1 VENRIYVQDGHVF
14 TSAGATT
21 GIDLVLQLISLDE
34 GPELALQV
42 ARKLVVYFR
51 RSGAYPQLS
60 PWLVHRNH
68 VHSAIHRTHDA
79 PSSATLLGTGTSRT
93 SRQSHALARD
103 TLRGYSK
110 RTWVSHLWHM

>member
-1 VENRIYVQDGHVF
+1 VF

-79 PSSATLLGTGTSRT
+79 VIRNPAGDWNLQNLAAVACTSPR
-93 SRQSHALARD
+93 HLAR
-103 TLRGYSK
+103 LFQAHVGISP
-110 RTWVSHLWHM
+110 LA